1 MFKRPEEFIM
11 AILAGLWVAL
21 TYFIVHYLGAVTQ
34 TSLMITGFTLLW
46 SIAFSPCGNVIS
58 PVPSGRCL
66 LVLLVACWWP
76 YLDWMSIR
84 NLLLPGAETDTIILA
99 KPWYATWTFK
109 LILSVIPTLLGY
121 LLMFQQRKKNKLS
134 A

>member
-46 SIAFSPCGNVIS
+46 SIAFFALWQRNLTRAIWPLFIG
-58 PVPSGRCL
+58 
-66 LVLLVACWWP
+66 LLVACWWP

-99 KPWYATWTFK
+99 KPWYAIWTFK